1 MTKIKVAINGFGRI
15 GRISLREIL
24 KSDTL
29 ECVAI
34 NDLTDN
40 TTLAHLF
47 KYDSAHG
54 RLPYSVTAEGDEMVI
69 DGKHRLKCY
78 SEKDPANL
86 PWKKLGVDVVLE
98 STGVFRTKEAM
109 SKHLQAGAK
118 KVVLSAPAKG
128 DGVPTVV
135 LGVNHHIL
143 KAEDN
148 IISNASCTTNCLA
161 PLAMVLDENFGIE
174 QGVMNTIHAYTADQ
188 RLMDAPHSDL
198 RRARAAAVSIIPTST
213 GAASAAAIVLPQ
225 LKGKLTG
232 AAMRVPTISGSATD
246 FVFMLKKDPSVEE
259 INAAVKKAAE
269 NELKGII
276 EYTEDPIVSVDIIS
290 NTHSSIFDALSTMK
304 IGKLYKTLAWYDNE
318 YAYSCRTVELMEYL
332 VKLK

>member
-40 TTLAHLF
+40 ATLAHLF

-54 RLPYSVTAEGDEMVI
+54 RVPYTVKAVGDEMVI
-69 DGKHRLKCY
+69 DGKHRVKCY
-78 SEKDPANL
+78 NEKDPAKL
-86 PWKKLGVDVVLE
+86 PWKSLRVDVVLE
-98 STGVFRTKEAM
+98 STGVFRTKESM
-109 SKHLQAGAK
+109 SKHLEAGAR

-128 DGVPTVV
+128 GDVPTVV

-143 KAEDN
+143 KPEDD

-161 PLAMVLDENFGIE
+161 PLAKVLDENFGIE

-232 AAMRVPTISGSATD
+232 AAMRVPTICGSATD
-246 FVFMLKKDPSVEE
+246 FVFMLREDPSVED

-269 NELKGII
+269 NDLKGII
-276 EYTEDPIVSVDIIS
+276 EYTEDPIVSTDIIS